1 MQPSDFVTY
10 RVSKKL
16 FDLNIISRET
26 FLSFATEFAK
36 LIKSLRKEGDTA
48 VDWDAV
54 REMFDFDD
62 YADVV
67 PINAANLCP
76 SIHNVQVFVNQMGI
90 DMNKDV
96 SIQKRTSVFATIID
110 FARALIANQ
119 LNINTDELAFMRNS
133 TEANNVIN
141 NGLDFYDCGEVVI
154 WSENH
159 GTNNR
164 AWEIRKQRNPNIE
177 IITVDL
183 TEATTDQEVIDRFVA
198 EIKPGITRVVTFSEI
213 SNESGLRIP
222 SKDLCK
228 AVHDVDPTVH
238 VHVDGAQGWG
248 ALQHDLQ
255 DMGCDSYA
263 ASAHKW
269 FVGPKEAG
277 ILYMKKDRI
286 TNFWPNNFGYD
297 AKIVLPTE
305 LYTDARR
312 FETLGQRNDPTLMGL
327 LYTAELLRRIGF
339 DEIDLRIQ
347 YLVQRLVDGLLAM
360 NYTLTTPLD
369 PARRHGV
376 VVVHFDDPD
385 EGVALYEWLYAEHRI
400 GVASTGGLRICP
412 HIYNTEEHID
422 RLLAAINEYQSLPP
436 DAKVPKKAA
445 YRKK

>member
-1 MQPSDFVTY
+1 MQ
-10 RVSKKL
+10 
-16 FDLNIISRET
+16 
-26 FLSFATEFAK
+26 
-36 LIKSLRKEGDTA
+36 
-48 VDWDAV
+48 
-54 REMFDFDD
+54 
-62 YADVV
+62 
-67 PINAANLCP
+67 
-76 SIHNVQVFVNQMGI
+76 
-90 DMNKDV
+90 
-96 SIQKRTSVFATIID
+96 
-110 FARALIANQ
+110 
-119 LNINTDELAFMRNS
+119 
-133 TEANNVIN
+133 
-141 NGLDFYDCGEVVI
+141 
-154 WSENH
+154 
-159 GTNNR
+159 
-164 AWEIRKQRNPNIE
+164 
-177 IITVDL
+177 
-183 TEATTDQEVIDRFVA
+183 
-198 EIKPGITRVVTFSEI
+198 I

-286 TNFWPNNFGYD
+286 TDFWPNNFGYD